1 MNILAC
7 RGIAALTLAPAIL
20 CTSPASALEVIFNG
34 SMSGT
39 STNVSAPSCAPQLF
53 LSTLTG
59 TGTSSLGAFSYTH
72 HVCLSGVGPLNGV
85 DFLLDFGSGNTLL
98 GNMVGAATA
107 SGIPLVSNISF
118 DYNILGGTGQYLG
131 ASGSFRGLGTVDQR
145 NGPPARVSFN
155 FAAVPEPGTWAMMLL
170 GFAGIGVAMRRRREP
185 ALRPA

>member
-1 MNILAC
+1 MYRAPI
-7 RGIAALTLAPAIL
+7 IAAAIGAAL
-20 CTSPASALEVIFNG
+20 PQATQANASIVVFTG

-39 STNVSAPSCAPQLF
+39 STSAPTPSCAPLLS

-85 DFLLDFGSGNTLL
+85 DFLLDFGSGNTVL
-98 GNMVGAATA
+98 GNMAGVATA
-107 SGIPLVSNISF
+107 SGTPLVSNITL
-118 DYNILGGTGQYLG
+118 DYNILGGSGLYSG

-145 NGPPARVSFN
+145 NGPPALVSFN
-155 FAAVPEPGTWAMMLL
+155 FAPVPEPATWAMMLL
-170 GFAGIGVAMRRRREP
+170 GFAGIGLTVRRRAAP